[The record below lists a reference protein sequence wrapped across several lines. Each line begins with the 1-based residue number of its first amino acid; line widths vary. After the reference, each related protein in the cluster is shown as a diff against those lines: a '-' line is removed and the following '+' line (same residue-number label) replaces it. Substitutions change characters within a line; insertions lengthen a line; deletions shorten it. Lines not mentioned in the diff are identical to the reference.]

1 MGLYSDMSNESNTRR
16 SLRPK
21 LRKHYHEG
29 EDQDA
34 AIEGHRTF
42 DLDDKINNKRFATNL
57 VKIMKGEDFTF
68 KYIQEHGFFQPM
80 LFKELDGLGITVPGK
95 DFTVND
101 VKTCVG
107 SRRMVDAMDVNSQK
121 AVEMSMAQFAKYYES
136 EERDGLYNVISLE
149 FSHTKLDDLVHKPSV
164 VKLLDWVDTVWPRE
178 LKETQKDSTNI
189 LAEMKYPKVQKY
201 CLMSVAGCFTDF
213 HVDFGGTSV
222 WYHILHGQKIF
233 WLIPPT
239 DENLGLFES
248 WVLSG
253 KQGDVFL
260 GDRVK
265 QCARIKLEAGYT
277 FFIPSGWIHAVYTP
291 EDSLV
296 FGGNFL
302 HSFNIPKQLRV
313 SALEDKI
320 HVPFKFRYPFFGEIM
335 WYVMASYIK
344 VLLGRTHIQSIK
356 DTKKEK
362 NEKDVNQTEVKQ
374 EDKTFQKEI
383 SGKENK
389 LGDTVNEKASTSQSE
404 EVLAEQSDNEKS
416 TNHKEENSIKQELN
430 EKEEN
435 VESNGEGSDK
445 NSTAYKHISKYEL
458 EGLKLLLWHLESMH
472 KLPKPKRS
480 IPDLIVDPKALLNDA
495 RELLDIHANDEPEL
509 AVNGEPI
516 CKKIEEVSQSIKKP
530 NSTSGLKFKPGNANR
545 PRSKAGVII
554 SARRRRTRCRNCDNC
569 LRSDCGQCNFC
580 KDMKKFGG
588 PGRMKQSCI
597 NRQCLAPILPACA
610 TCSMCGYEVQE
621 SKDLMECH
629 QCNDIVHP
637 ACLQAK
643 GQPHE
648 GLVNKD
654 LPNSWECPK
663 CMAADSKSEKSE
675 NSLKSSSS
683 SAMKKVKQAKKRQQK
698 DSNSP
703 VSTQSD
709 KPSSKKSKNET
720 PSPVLRSK
728 RLTHQKSPT
737 SKPSQ
742 VNKGTPSPPS
752 KKRRGAPVGL
762 VEGSSPKTL
771 SSPSKSPLTKNR
783 TFNQSPKMRTF
794 GTSPKSR
801 KKGPGIRQKIL
812 SNNKLLRSKWN
823 GIFQARNGGGNGE
836 RSGESQTVARQKK
849 AQPVEVKRFVV
860 RPGRVSPPPLV
871 STQGECSRHAYEWVI
886 WKNVFA
892 YLSAK
897 DLCRCICVCK
907 TWNRW
912 GCDADFWKKLDL
924 SNLSKLSKA
933 TMSGIIRRQPASI
946 NFTRTNVSRRQLTWL
961 LERLPHL
968 KELHLGC
975 TAWDVVSALSTP
987 SSPLLEVLNLKWVEG
1002 LKDSIVSTIFQPP
1015 VEHRPGMVD
1024 VRSRMRCIKELCI
1037 SGADITDAALQFLVQ
1052 YTPELRKLDVSFCTN
1067 LTADGIGVLLADDSP
1082 IRNTLTDLNLY
1093 RCYRITG
1100 QLLKNYLFE
1109 MPIVQ
1114 RLTISNTQD
1123 PNKVLNDAVTMVK
1136 YLD

>member
-42 DLDDKINNKRFATNL
+42 DLEDKITCRHFGNKM
-57 VKIMKGEDFTF
+57 VKRMKGEDFTY
-68 KYIQEHGFFQPM
+68 KYIQEHGFTQPM
-80 LFKELDGLGITVPGK
+80 LFHQHDGLGLVVPGK
-95 DFTVND
+95 EFSVND
-101 VKTCVG
+101 VKICVG

-149 FSHTKLDDLVHKPSV
+149 FSHTKLDELVQKPYV
-164 VKLLDWVDTVWPRE
+164 VQLLDWVDTVWPRE
-178 LKETQKDSTNI
+178 LKETQKDSTNV

-239 DENLGLFES
+239 DENLNIFES

-265 QCARIKLEAGYT
+265 QCGRIKLESGDT

-320 HVPFKFRYPFFGEIM
+320 HVPFKFRYPFYGEIM
-335 WYVMASYIK
+335 WYVMASYIN
-344 VLLGRTHIQSIK
+344 VLLGRTHIQSLKNK
-356 DTKKEK
+356 DLKKEII
-362 NEKDVNQTEVKQ
+362 EK
-374 EDKTFQKEI
+374 KENGGDAMDEKI
-383 SGKENK
+383 KEERSPQRELLSGKENQPDSN
-389 LGDTVNEKASTSQSE
+389 GIEKPSTSQYD
-404 EVLAEQSDNEKS
+404 EVLSTQSDDNQSTNQKEEPLEANNKELSEKS
-416 TNHKEENSIKQELN
+416 AK
-430 EKEEN
+430 
-435 VESNGEGSDK
+435 VEMKDK
-445 NSTAYKHISKYEL
+445 SSAGYKHLSKYEL
-458 EGLKLLLWHLESMH
+458 EGLKMLLWHLEALY
-472 KLPKPKRS
+472 KQPQGKRCV
-480 IPDLIVDPKALLNDA
+480 PDLIENPKHVLADA
-495 RELLDIHANDEPEL
+495 REMLDMHVSDKANL
-509 AVNGEPI
+509 AVTGEPVV
-516 CKKIEEVSQSIKKP
+516 KKLEVPQVKK
-530 NSTSGLKFKPGNANR
+530 NVSASNLKFKPGNANR

-610 TCSMCGYEVQE
+610 TCSLCGYEVQE
-621 SKDLMECH
+621 GKELMECH

-643 GQPHE
+643 GQPNE
-648 GLVNKD
+648 GVVNAD

-663 CMAADSKSEKSE
+663 CIAADSKSEKSE
-675 NSLKSSSS
+675 DTLKSDSST
-683 SAMKKVKQAKKRQQK
+683 MKKVKQAKKRQQQ
-698 DSNSP
+698 DANSP
-703 VSTQSD
+703 VSNSAE
-709 KPSSKKSKNET
+709 KMSKKSKSESS
-720 PSPVLRSK
+720 SPVLRSK
-728 RLTHQKSPT
+728 RLSVQRSTT
-737 SKPSQ
+737 KPSQ
-742 VNKGTPSPPS
+742 AKNSPSPPA
-752 KKRRGAPVGL
+752 KKRRGPPGNNPV
-762 VEGSSPKTL
+762 
-771 SSPSKSPLTKNR
+771 SPLTKRR
-783 TFNQSPKMRTF
+783 TLI
-794 GTSPKSR
+794 TSPRGR
-801 KKGPGIRQKIL
+801 KKAGGIRQKIL

-823 GIFQARNGGGNGE
+823 GIIQAQRNGRGGG
-836 RSGESQTVARQKK
+836 SGDAHTVARQEK
-849 AQPVEVKRFVV
+849 AKPVQVKRFVV

-871 STQGECSRHAYEWVI
+871 NTQGDCNRHAYEWGI

-892 YLSAK
+892 FLSAK
-897 DLCRCICVCK
+897 DLCRCISVCK

-912 GCDADFWKKLDL
+912 GCDADFWKNLDL
-924 SNLSKLSKA
+924 SNLHKLSKS
-933 TMSGIIRRQPASI
+933 TMSGIIRRQPISL
-946 NFTRTNVSRRQLTWL
+946 NMTRTNISRRQLIWL
-961 LERLPHL
+961 LERLPNL
-968 KELHLGC
+968 KELHLGY
-975 TAWDVVSALSTP
+975 TAWDVASALSGP
-987 SSPLLEVLNLKWVEG
+987 NSPLLEVLDLKWVEG
-1002 LKDSIVSTIFQPP
+1002 LKDNITNNIFQPP

-1024 VRSRMRCIKELCI
+1024 VRSRMRCLQELYI
-1037 SGADITDAALQFLVQ
+1037 SGTDITDNIFELLVQ
-1052 YTPELRKLDVSFCTN
+1052 NTPALKKLDVSFCTH
-1067 LTADGIGVLLADDSP
+1067 LTPNGIDIFLEEDST
-1082 IRNTLTDLNLY
+1082 IRNNLTDLNVY
-1093 RCYRITG
+1093 RCYKITG
-1100 QLLKNYLFE
+1100 QSLYKYLLRLSNLR
-1109 MPIVQ
+1109 
-1114 RLTISNTQD
+1114 RLTISKTQD
-1123 PNKVLNDAVTMVK
+1123 PGRILNEASTTIQH
-1136 YLD
+1136 LD